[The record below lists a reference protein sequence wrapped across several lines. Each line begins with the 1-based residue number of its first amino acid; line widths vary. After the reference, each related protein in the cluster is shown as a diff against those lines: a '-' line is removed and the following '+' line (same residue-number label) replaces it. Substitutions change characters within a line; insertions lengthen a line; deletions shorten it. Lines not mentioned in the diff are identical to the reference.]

1 VLRAGE
7 GGTSMQAQLTK
18 LDAAENDLKRLMAE
32 VTRVMEK
39 VQEAVER
46 ISCKTAAT
54 SDTHRGPA
62 DVLETKSGR

>member
-1 VLRAGE
+1 
-7 GGTSMQAQLTK
+7 MQAKWTK

-46 ISCKTAAT
+46 IACKTAAT
-54 SDTHRGPA
+54 SDTHRGEA
-62 DVLETKSGR
+62 DILKTNSGR